1 MPQSIIACV
10 FVRVCARASRETRV
24 ADTVKLLNG
33 HVLGRA
39 PAHSKD
45 AVANTHHWIRIPRL
59 TLWDKIRVYQVINS
73 NHCVRRLLRDFKTGE
88 AGLGSTQRGCASPR
102 LS

>member
-1 MPQSIIACV
+1 
-10 FVRVCARASRETRV
+10 V
-24 ADTVKLLNG
+24 ADTVKLLNR